1 MQLMCLIKII
11 YNYLPSLQDI
21 SFLLPITNT
30 LLLTDVDKHLE
41 KNESNDEKK
50 PILDHVNKASKVVR
64 CSSRKTL
71 CL

>member
-1 MQLMCLIKII
+1 MCLIKII

-50 PILDHVNKASKVVR
+50 PILDFFSTR
-64 CSSRKTL
+64 RQR
-71 CL
+71 